1 MKFLQKRWVA
11 ITLCVL
17 MIVAAFGIAG
27 RKQAN
32 AQYDPTDSGSAENWA
47 GENYASY
54 TRYVQDDAGLFS
66 DKTIREISEYNA
78 RLDYYYGSIC
88 GVATATD
95 LDGQDIVDAAYDSAE
110 LIGLGASD
118 YLLFLDEGSSDWYFV
133 PGEAASYYVDNRLE
147 ILVTGYMD
155 TIFSDPDDSVRGL
168 FRELEDWYSD
178 TVPLADTK
186 AEGSGN
192 GTVAGGVILFVLLIV
207 ILIIIAVISSLA
219 RAGRRV
225 VGGWWPV
232 FIGRS
237 RPRYRVHHTPPPGP
251 RPGPRPNPGP
261 RPGAGSRPGAGP
273 RPGGSSGRSGSG
285 GFGGS
290 NRGSFG
296 RSGGGFGGS
305 SRGGGGGRGGGF
317 GGKR

>member
-17 MIVAAFGIAG
+17 MIVAAFGISN
-27 RKQAN
+27 RKQTN
-32 AQYDPTDSGSAENWA
+32 AQYDPSDSDSAENWA

-66 DKTIREISEYNA
+66 DKAVREISEYNA

-88 GVATATD
+88 GVATTSD
-95 LDGQDIVDAAYDSAE
+95 LDGQDIVDAAYDAAE
-110 LIGLGASD
+110 FIGLGEND
-118 YLLFLDEGSSDWYFV
+118 YLLFLDEGTEDWYFV

-168 FRELEDWYSD
+168 FPELTGWCDD
-178 TVPLADTK
+178 TVPLADTA

-192 GTVAGGVILFVLLIV
+192 GMVAGGVILFVMLIALLITV
-207 ILIIIAVISSLA
+207 AVISSMV
-219 RAGRRV
+219 RAGRRF

-232 FIGRS
+232 FIGRT
-237 RPRYRVHHTPPPGP
+237 RPRYHVHHTPPPGP

-261 RPGAGSRPGAGP
+261 RPGAGSRPSAGP
-273 RPGGSSGRSGSG
+273 RPGSSSRRSS
-285 GFGGS
+285 S
-290 NRGSFG
+290 
-296 RSGGGFGGS
+296 GFGGS
-305 SRGGGGGRGGGF
+305 SRGNFGRGGGGFGGGSRGGRGGGF